1 MAYKVLSLK
10 WRPQSFKDV
19 VGQNH
24 ITQTLV
30 NAFEQDRIAQGYIFT
45 GPRGVGKTTTAR
57 ILAMA
62 LNSDDGPNAKFDP
75 LSEISIE
82 IAGGRFMDVIE
93 IDGASNRG
101 IEEIRGLREQIKF
114 APIRGEYKVIIID
127 EVHMLTNQAFNA
139 LLRTLEEPPPHGKFI
154 FATTDIHKVPA
165 TIISRCQRFDFNR
178 ISMSVISDRLV
189 HIINSEGITADP
201 ESINII
207 AKKAD
212 GSMRD
217 ALSLLDQSISF
228 CGNEIKYDQLVKAL
242 GLIEQNLYFNFTSA
256 VREKDHGSMI
266 ALLSDFAGFGV
277 PAAEVLT
284 GMLDHIR
291 NIIYAGIDDGTSILE
306 MNKENQKRYIDE
318 SSKWDRRDLFR
329 VNQVLIDVS
338 SVIRRSEDPYL
349 LLEMSVLKLL
359 EMDRSVLIEQL
370 LSGEIH
376 IADNLSSDQ
385 NNAQV
390 RSKPFGPDSSNKKLK
405 EQHTS
410 NDDLSTQ
417 DEQSEVPVKEN
428 SNIDL
433 DDEAKI
439 DKKLKEENIN
449 NDDLSTQDEQS
460 EVPVKENSNIDL
472 VDEVNIDI
480 ILNEWPN
487 ILNNINQKRP
497 TIGAIIEDF
506 VPDSIE
512 KGVLIFK
519 SNTSYRYNENMMSRG
534 VPIIEK
540 EILEKI
546 GKKLKIRFIKDVQG
560 QPEEDEKNHKQKS
573 DTDPNDEKV
582 YDRVVELFDGEPIK

>member
-62 LNSDDGPNAKFDP
+62 LNSDDGPNATFDP

-82 IAGGRFMDVIE
+82 IAEGRSMDVIE

-189 HIINSEGITADP
+189 QITNSEGITADS

-256 VREKDHGSMI
+256 VRDKDHGSMI
-266 ALLSDFAGFGV
+266 ALLSDFSGFGV
-277 PAAEVLT
+277 PATEVLT

-291 NIIYAGIDDGTSILE
+291 NIIYAGIDDGISILE
-306 MNKENQKRYIDE
+306 MNKENQKRYLDE

-338 SVIRRSEDPYL
+338 AVIRRSEDPYL

-359 EMDRSVLIEQL
+359 EMDSSVLIEQL
-370 LSGEIH
+370 ISGEIP
-376 IADNLSSDQ
+376 IADNISSNQ
-385 NNAQV
+385 NDEV
-390 RSKPFGPDSSNKKLK
+390 RSKTFDSDSSNKKLK
-405 EQHTS
+405 EEHTS
-410 NDDLSTQ
+410 NDDLSIQ
-417 DEQSEVPVKEN
+417 DDQSEILVREN

-433 DDEAKI
+433 GDEAKI
-439 DKKLKEENIN
+439 DKKLKEEHTN
-449 NDDLSTQDEQS
+449 NEGELNTQNEES
-460 EVPVKENSNIDL
+460 EILVQENSNIDIG
-472 VDEVNIDI
+472 DEVNIDM
-480 ILNEWPN
+480 ILKEWPN
-487 ILNNINQKRP
+487 ILSIIHQTRP

-506 VPDSIE
+506 IPDSIE
-512 KGVLIFK
+512 KGVVFFK
-519 SNTSYRYNENMMSRG
+519 SNTSHRYNENIMSRG
-534 VPIIEK
+534 LPIIEK

-546 GKKLKIRFIKDVQG
+546 GKKLKIRFIKDVQV
-560 QPEEDEKNHKQKS
+560 QPKEDENNQKDNS
-573 DTDPNDEKV
+573 DTDPKDEKV

>member
-62 LNSDDGPNAKFDP
+62 LNSDDGPNATFDP

-82 IAGGRFMDVIE
+82 IAEGRSMDVIE

-189 HIINSEGITADP
+189 QITNSEGITADP

-228 CGNEIKYDQLVKAL
+228 CGNEIKYNQLVKAL

-266 ALLSDFAGFGV
+266 ALLSDFSGFGV
-277 PAAEVLT
+277 PATEVLT

-291 NIIYAGIDDGTSILE
+291 NIIYAGIDDGISILE
-306 MNKENQKRYIDE
+306 MNKENQKRYLDE

-359 EMDRSVLIEQL
+359 EMDSSVLIEQL
-370 LSGEIH
+370 ISGEIP
-376 IADNLSSDQ
+376 IADNISSDQ
-385 NNAQV
+385 NDEV
-390 RSKPFGPDSSNKKLK
+390 RSKTFDSDSSNKKLK
-405 EQHTS
+405 EEHTS
-410 NDDLSTQ
+410 NDDLSIQ
-417 DEQSEVPVKEN
+417 DDQSEILVREN

-433 DDEAKI
+433 GDEAKI
-439 DKKLKEENIN
+439 DKKLKEEHTN
-449 NDDLSTQDEQS
+449 NEGELNTQNEES
-460 EVPVKENSNIDL
+460 EILVQENSNIDIG
-472 VDEVNIDI
+472 DEVNIDM
-480 ILNEWPN
+480 ILKEWPN
-487 ILNNINQKRP
+487 ILSIIHQTRP

-506 VPDSIE
+506 IPDSIE
-512 KGVLIFK
+512 KGVVFFK
-519 SNTSYRYNENMMSRG
+519 SNTSHRYNENIMSRG
-534 VPIIEK
+534 LPIIEK

-560 QPEEDEKNHKQKS
+560 QPKEDENNQKDNS
-573 DTDPNDEKV
+573 DTDPKDEKV
-582 YDRVVELFDGEPIK
+582 YDRVVELFD

>member
-62 LNSDDGPNAKFDP
+62 LNSDDGPNATFDP

-82 IAGGRFMDVIE
+82 IAEGRSMDVIE

-189 HIINSEGITADP
+189 QITNSEGITADS

-228 CGNEIKYDQLVKAL
+228 CGNEIKYNQLVKAL

-266 ALLSDFAGFGV
+266 ALLSDFSGFGV
-277 PAAEVLT
+277 PATEVLT

-291 NIIYAGIDDGTSILE
+291 NIIYAGIDDGISILE
-306 MNKENQKRYIDE
+306 MNKENQKRYLDE
-318 SSKWDRRDLFR
+318 SSKWERRDLFR

-338 SVIRRSEDPYL
+338 AVIRRSEDPYL

-359 EMDRSVLIEQL
+359 EMDSSVLIEQL
-370 LSGEIH
+370 ISGEIP
-376 IADNLSSDQ
+376 IADNISSDQ
-385 NNAQV
+385 NDEV
-390 RSKPFGPDSSNKKLK
+390 RSKTFDSDSSNKKLK
-405 EQHTS
+405 EEHTS
-410 NDDLSTQ
+410 NDDLSIQ
-417 DEQSEVPVKEN
+417 DDQSEILVREN

-433 DDEAKI
+433 GDEAKI
-439 DKKLKEENIN
+439 DKKLKEEHTN
-449 NDDLSTQDEQS
+449 NEGELNTQNEES
-460 EVPVKENSNIDL
+460 EILVQENSNIDIG
-472 VDEVNIDI
+472 DEVNIDM
-480 ILNEWPN
+480 ILKEWPN
-487 ILNNINQKRP
+487 ILSIIHQTRP

-506 VPDSIE
+506 IPDSIE
-512 KGVLIFK
+512 KGVVFFK
-519 SNTSYRYNENMMSRG
+519 SNTSHRYNENIMSRG
-534 VPIIEK
+534 LPIIEK

-546 GKKLKIRFIKDVQG
+546 GKKLKIRFIKDVQD

>member
-30 NAFEQDRIAQGYIFT
+30 NAFDQDRIAQGYLFT
-45 GPRGVGKTTTAR
+45 GPTGVGTTTTAR

-62 LNSDDGPNAKFDP
+62 LNADGGPNSAFDP
-75 LSEISIE
+75 LSEMAVEISE
-82 IAGGRFMDVIE
+82 GRSMDVIE

-178 ISMSVISDRLV
+178 ISMSVISDRLM

-217 ALSLLDQSISF
+217 ALSLLDQSIAF
-228 CGNEIKYDQLVKAL
+228 CGNEIRYDQLVKAL
-242 GLIEQNLYFNFTSA
+242 GLIEENLYFEFTSA
-256 VREKDHGSMI
+256 IREKDYSGMI
-266 ALLSDFAGFGV
+266 ALLSEFSGFGV
-277 PAAEVLT
+277 PATEVLS

-291 NIIYAGIDDGTSILE
+291 NVIYAGIDDGVSILE
-306 MNKENQKRYIDE
+306 MNKEHQKRYLDE

-338 SVIRRSEDPYL
+338 AIVRRSEDPYL
-349 LLEMSVLKLL
+349 LSEMSVLKLL
-359 EMDRSVLIEQL
+359 EMDQSVLIEQL
-370 LSGEIH
+370 ISGEIP
-376 IADNLSSDQ
+376 IPDNVSVSQNIKDVESKIIEPDISKNKLAEDQTIEDTQLKVENKESETPISQNSNSDLEDEI
-385 NNAQV
+385 
-390 RSKPFGPDSSNKKLK
+390 SIDFILK
-405 EQHTS
+405 EW
-410 NDDLSTQ
+410 
-417 DEQSEVPVKEN
+417 P
-428 SNIDL
+428 
-433 DDEAKI
+433 
-439 DKKLKEENIN
+439 
-449 NDDLSTQDEQS
+449 
-460 EVPVKENSNIDL
+460 
-472 VDEVNIDI
+472 I
-480 ILNEWPN
+480 ILNR
-487 ILNNINQKRP
+487 INQTRP

-506 VPDSIE
+506 KPDSLE
-512 KGVLIFK
+512 NGMLFFK
-519 SNTSYRYNENMMSRG
+519 SKTSQTYNENVIARG

-546 GKKLKIRFIKDVQG
+546 GKKIKVRFIKDIQDQSKEV
-560 QPEEDEKNHKQKS
+560 DKNDKKKS
-573 DTDPNDEKV
+573 DVDPNDEKV

>member
-62 LNSDDGPNAKFDP
+62 LNSDDGPNATFDP

-82 IAGGRFMDVIE
+82 IAEGRSMDVIE

-139 LLRTLEEPPPHGKFI
+139 LLRTLEEPPSHGKFI

-189 HIINSEGITADP
+189 QITNSEGITADP

-228 CGNEIKYDQLVKAL
+228 CGNEIKYNQLVKAL

-266 ALLSDFAGFGV
+266 ALLSDFSGFGV
-277 PAAEVLT
+277 PATEVLT

-291 NIIYAGIDDGTSILE
+291 NIIYAGIDDGISILE
-306 MNKENQKRYIDE
+306 MNKENQKRYLDE

-359 EMDRSVLIEQL
+359 EMDSSVLIEQL
-370 LSGEIH
+370 ISGEIP
-376 IADNLSSDQ
+376 IADNISSDQ
-385 NNAQV
+385 NDEV
-390 RSKPFGPDSSNKKLK
+390 RSKTFDSDSSNKKLK
-405 EQHTS
+405 EEHTS
-410 NDDLSTQ
+410 NDDLSIQ
-417 DEQSEVPVKEN
+417 DDQSEILVREN

-433 DDEAKI
+433 GDEAKI
-439 DKKLKEENIN
+439 DKKLKEEHN
-449 NDDLSTQDEQS
+449 NNEGELNTQNEES
-460 EVPVKENSNIDL
+460 EILIQENSNIDIG
-472 VDEVNIDI
+472 DEVNMDM
-480 ILNEWPN
+480 ILKEWPN
-487 ILNNINQKRP
+487 ILSSIHQTRP

-506 VPDSIE
+506 IPDSIE
-512 KGVLIFK
+512 KAVLFFK
-519 SNTSYRYNENMMSRG
+519 SNTSHRYNENVMSRG
-534 VPIIEK
+534 LPIIEK

-546 GKKLKIRFIKDVQG
+546 GKKLKIRFIKDVQD